1 MKLPNSQHD
10 KYIGVF
16 STSWSR
22 EIGLHKNERVWFSP
36 NTLVD
41 FSKQSVVELGA
52 F

>member
-1 MKLPNSQHD
+1 MKLPNAQHD
-10 KYIGVF
+10 KYVF

-22 EIGLHKNERVWFSP
+22 KIGLHKNERVWFSP

-41 FSKQSVVELGA
+41 FSKQSVVEWGA